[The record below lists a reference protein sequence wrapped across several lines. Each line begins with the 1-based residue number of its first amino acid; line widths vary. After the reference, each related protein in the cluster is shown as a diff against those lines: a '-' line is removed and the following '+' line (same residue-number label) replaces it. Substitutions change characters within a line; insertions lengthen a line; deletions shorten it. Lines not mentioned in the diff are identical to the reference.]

1 MTTTTLSTAHDNAHH
16 DTATPIWH
24 TQSTQEVL
32 SAVNSDAKQGLHSA
46 DAYQLLEKVG
56 YNELE
61 ERGGKSPFAILWE
74 QFTSTMVLIL
84 IAAAVVSAFLGKPLE
99 TIAISAIVVLFA
111 LLGFVQ
117 EYRAERAIAALKQL
131 AVPLVR
137 VIRGG
142 ATEQVSAREL
152 VPGDVVVLE
161 AGSAIPADLRIIESS
176 NLRVQ
181 EAALTGE
188 SEAVDKQTN
197 ALANDN
203 LPLGDRVNMAYMG
216 TAVTYGRGTGVVVA
230 TGMRTELGRIAEL
243 IQEVESQDTP
253 LQRQL
258 DQVGTL
264 LAVAGVI
271 VAILVLIIGVL
282 REETLADMFLTAV
295 SVAVAVVP
303 EGLPAVVTMTLA
315 LGAQRM
321 LRRKAL
327 IRKLPAVET
336 LGSVSVICSD
346 KTGTLTE
353 NRMTVTV
360 LDVAGHYIEL
370 QGTAKT
376 NKITD
381 ADETLVTNQPHSV
394 GLLLVAGALC
404 NDASL
409 APDPTTGR
417 YLPVG
422 DPTEGALLVAATQAG
437 LDKDDIEG
445 YVPRVGEV
453 PFDSDRK
460 RMTTI
465 HQLPEDRSELPALL
479 TSLNDVPQPYVALTK
494 GAFDGMLSLA
504 THVWVNDHPEP
515 LSDHWRERMQSDH
528 DQLAEKGMRVLALA
542 IKPYEVMPHDI
553 NQNIERDLII
563 IGLTGMIDP
572 PRPEVR
578 EAIRLCRSAGIRPIM
593 ITGDHPL
600 TARFIAH
607 ELGISENMRV
617 KTGNDLD
624 SMSEEE
630 VADAVKEV
638 SVYARVTPEHKLRI
652 VELLQN
658 QGEIAAMTGDGV
670 NDSPALRKADIGV
683 AMGITGT
690 DVSKEAAQ
698 MVLLDDNFTTI
709 VAAVEEGRSIYE
721 NIRRFVKF
729 SIAGNLGKVLVMLF
743 APFMGIA
750 VALLPLQL
758 LWLNLLT
765 DGLLGLGLGVEPAD
779 KSIMQAPPRRKDT
792 PFFSRPIVRDIL
804 LIGGLIGML
813 ALVLGFAYYDPAN
826 PDNLIWQTMM
836 FTSIAF
842 MQIGQALASR
852 SSRLSFFQLGFFS
865 NPTLLAMVVIT
876 FGLQLMALYVP
887 FLEDFFQIVPLGLP
901 ELLICFALGVLVF
914 VAIEVQKWFLR
925 RGVES

>member
-1 MTTTTLSTAHDNAHH
+1 MSEQNREHSQHV
-16 DTATPIWH
+16 WH
-24 TQSTQEVL
+24 TQPTSTVL
-32 SAVNSDAKQGLHSA
+32 QALNSDMKQGLTVDEA
-46 DAYQLLEKVG
+46 RQRLDRYGA
-56 YNELE
+56 NELE
-61 ERGGKSPFAILWE
+61 DRGGKNPLSILWE

-99 TIAISAIVVLFA
+99 TIAISAIVLLFA

-131 AVPLVR
+131 AVPVVR

-142 ATEQVSAREL
+142 KNEQHNAREL
-152 VPGDVVVLE
+152 VPGDIVLLE
-161 AGSAIPADLRIIESS
+161 AGSAVPADLRIVESN
-176 NLRVQ
+176 NLMVQ

-188 SEAVDKQTN
+188 SEAVDKKIN
-197 ALANDN
+197 ALEVDN
-203 LPLGDRVNMAYMG
+203 LPLGDRINMAYMG
-216 TAVTYGRGTGVVVA
+216 TSVSYGRGIGVVVD
-230 TGMRTELGRIAEL
+230 TGMNTELGRIAKL
-243 IQEVESQDTP
+243 IQDVEVQQTP

-258 DQVGTL
+258 GQVGTL
-264 LAVAGVI
+264 LAIAGII
-271 VAILVLIIGVL
+271 VAALVLVIGVMRNEPL
-282 REETLADMFLTAV
+282 SDMFLTAV

-303 EGLPAVVTMTLA
+303 EGLPAVVTLTLA

-360 LDVAGHYIEL
+360 IDVAGRFIEL
-370 QGTAKT
+370 TGTARHPAPDLAESSD
-376 NKITD
+376 NLL
-381 ADETLVTNQPHSV
+381 AGQPHSV
-394 GLLLVAGALC
+394 GLLLVSGALC
-404 NDASL
+404 NDASFL
-409 APDPTTGR
+409 PDPETGR

-437 LDKDDIEG
+437 LNKDELER
-445 YVPRVGEV
+445 YAPRIGEV
-453 PFDSDRK
+453 PFDSVRK

-465 HQLPEDRSELPALL
+465 HKLPEDRTGIPRLL
-479 TSLNDVPQPYVALTK
+479 ESLNDVQSPYVALTK
-494 GAFDGMLSLA
+494 GSLDGMLDIA
-504 THVWVNDHPEP
+504 TQIWVSDHPEP
-515 LSDHWRERMQSDH
+515 FTTEWRERMQNAH
-528 DQLAEKGMRVLALA
+528 DKLALNGMRVLAMAVKQLDQA
-542 IKPYEVMPHDI
+542 PTTVD
-553 NQNIERDLII
+553 QNMEKDLTL
-563 IGLTGMIDP
+563 IGMVGMIDP

-578 EAIRLCRSAGIRPIM
+578 EAIGICRKAGIRPIM

-607 ELGISENMRV
+607 ELGISDNMRV
-617 KTGNDLD
+617 KTGQDLD
-624 SMSEEE
+624 TMSPEELAN
-630 VADAVKEV
+630 VVDDV

-652 VELLQN
+652 VETLQMKGN
-658 QGEIAAMTGDGV
+658 VAAMTGDGV

-698 MVLLDDNFTTI
+698 MVLLDDNFATI
-709 VAAVEEGRSIYE
+709 VAAVEEGRAIYE

-743 APFMGIA
+743 APFMGIS

-779 KSIMQAPPRRKDT
+779 DSIMQFPPRRKDA
-792 PFFSRPIVRDIL
+792 PFFSREIVRDIVIVGL
-804 LIGGLIGML
+804 VVGIVALAIGYS
-813 ALVLGFAYYDPAN
+813 YYDPQN
-826 PDNLIWQTMM
+826 PDERTWQTMI
-836 FTSIAF
+836 FTAIAF

-852 SSRLSFFQLGFFS
+852 SNVLSLFEIGIFS
-865 NPTLLAMVVIT
+865 NPTLLGMVVIT
-876 FGLQLMALYVP
+876 FLLQLVAIYVP
-887 FLEDFFQIVPLGLP
+887 FFEDFFQITPLSLEQLGICVLLGL
-901 ELLICFALGVLVF
+901 VVF
-914 VAIEVQKWFLR
+914 GLIEVQKRIFV
-925 RGVES
+925 RG

>member
-1 MTTTTLSTAHDNAHH
+1 MSSEVKQTTE
-16 DTATPIWH
+16 PWH
-24 TQSTQEVL
+24 TQTIVDVL
-32 SAVNSDAKQGLHSA
+32 QSLDSDAQNGLTPEEA
-46 DAYQLLEKVG
+46 RRRLEQYG
-56 YNELE
+56 PNELE
-61 ERGGKSPFAILWE
+61 ERGGKSPFLILWE

-99 TIAISAIVVLFA
+99 TIAISAIVILFA
-111 LLGFVQ
+111 LLGFIQ

-131 AVPLVR
+131 AVPMVR

-142 ATEQVSAREL
+142 RTEQHSAREL
-152 VPGDVVVLE
+152 VPGDIVLLE
-161 AGSAIPADLRIIESS
+161 AGSAVPADLRIVESS
-176 NLRVQ
+176 NLMIQ

-188 SEAVDKQTN
+188 SDAVDKKVA
-197 ALANDN
+197 ALDVEN

-216 TAVTYGRGTGVVVA
+216 TSVAYGRGVGTVIA

-243 IQEVESQDTP
+243 IQDVEQQETP

-258 DQVGTL
+258 GQVGTL
-264 LAVAGVI
+264 LAIAGVV
-271 VAILVLIIGVL
+271 VAALVLVIGVL
-282 REETLADMFLTAV
+282 RDEPLSDMFLTAV

-303 EGLPAVVTMTLA
+303 EGLPAVVTLTLA

-360 LDVAGHYIEL
+360 IDVAGRFIEL
-370 QGTAKT
+370 SGTARHPAPDLAAQNGKL
-376 NKITD
+376 
-381 ADETLVTNQPHSV
+381 LVNQPHSV
-394 GLLLVAGALC
+394 GLLLVSGALC
-404 NDASL
+404 NDASI
-409 APDPTTGR
+409 APDPETGR

-437 LDKDDIEG
+437 LEKEELER
-445 YVPRVGEV
+445 YAPRLAEV
-453 PFDSDRK
+453 PFDSVRK
-460 RMTTI
+460 RMTTV
-465 HQLPEDRSELPALL
+465 HKLPENRADLPHLL
-479 TSLNDVPQPYVALTK
+479 ESLHDLKCPYVALTK
-494 GAFDGMLSLA
+494 GSFDGMLEIASRI
-504 THVWVNDHPEP
+504 WINDHAEP
-515 LSDHWRERMQSDH
+515 LTEEWRERMQTAH
-528 DQLAEKGMRVLALA
+528 DKLALNGMRVLALA
-542 IKPYEVMPHDI
+542 VKQFEEPPENV
-553 NQNIERDLII
+553 NQSIEQDLTVV
-563 IGLTGMIDP
+563 GLVGMIDP
-572 PRPEVR
+572 PRPEVKA
-578 EAIRLCRSAGIRPIM
+578 AIRVCRSAGIRPIM

-607 ELGISENMRV
+607 ELGITDNMRV
-617 KTGNDLD
+617 KTGQDLD
-624 SMSEEE
+624 SMSLEELE
-630 VADAVKEV
+630 VAVGEV

-652 VELLQN
+652 VQTLQDKGN
-658 QGEIAAMTGDGV
+658 VAAMTGDGV

-709 VAAVEEGRSIYE
+709 VAAVEEGRAIYE

-729 SIAGNLGKVLVMLF
+729 SIAGNLGKVLVMLL
-743 APFMGIA
+743 APFLGIS
-750 VALLPLQL
+750 VALVPLQL

-779 KSIMQAPPRRKDT
+779 KSIMQFPPRRKDA
-792 PFFSRPIVRDIL
+792 PFFSRDIL
-804 LIGGLIGML
+804 RYIVIVGLVVGVI
-813 ALVLGFAYYDPAN
+813 ALGLGYAYYDPET
-826 PDNLIWQTMM
+826 PDERTWQTMI

-852 SSRLSFFQLGFFS
+852 SNVLSFFQLGLFS
-865 NPTLLAMVVIT
+865 NPTLLVMAVVT
-876 FGLQLMALYVP
+876 FILQLVAIYVP
-887 FLEDFFQIVPLGLP
+887 FLEGFFQITPLSAVQLM
-901 ELLICFALGVLVF
+901 ICIGMGVLVF
-914 VAIEVQKWFLR
+914 VLVELQKLLAR
-925 RGVES
+925 NREPLATVEAT

>member
-1 MTTTTLSTAHDNAHH
+1 MDKIQTQQEN
-16 DTATPIWH
+16 IWY
-24 TQSTQEVL
+24 TQTVSDVLQAMDSDIKGGL
-32 SAVNSDAKQGLHSA
+32 SAEEVKKR
-46 DAYQLLEKVG
+46 LEQYG
-56 YNELE
+56 PNELK
-61 ERGGKSPFAILWE
+61 ERGGKSPFLILWE

-131 AVPLVR
+131 TVPLVR

-142 ATEQVSAREL
+142 KSEQHSALEL
-152 VPGDVVVLE
+152 VPGDVVLLE
-161 AGSAIPADLRIIESS
+161 AGSAVPADLRIVESN
-176 NLRVQ
+176 NLMIQ

-188 SEAVDKQTN
+188 SEAVDKQIA
-197 ALANDN
+197 ALDEEN

-216 TAVTYGRGTGVVVA
+216 TSVSYGRGVGMVVA
-230 TGMRTELGRIAEL
+230 TGMHTELGRIAEL
-243 IQEVESQDTP
+243 IQEVEQQETP

-258 DQVGTL
+258 GQVGTL
-264 LAVAGVI
+264 LAVAGVV

-282 REETLADMFLTAV
+282 RNEPVSDMFLTAV
-295 SVAVAVVP
+295 SVAVAVIP
-303 EGLPAVVTMTLA
+303 EGLPAVVTLTLA

-360 LDVAGHYIEL
+360 IDVAGRFIEL
-370 QGTAKT
+370 TGTARHPAP
-376 NKITD
+376 D
-381 ADETLVTNQPHSV
+381 LVTSNGNLLADQPHSV
-394 GLLLVAGALC
+394 GLLLVTGALC
-404 NDASL
+404 NDASIT
-409 APDPTTGR
+409 PDPETGR

-437 LDKDDIEG
+437 LEREDLEQHA
-445 YVPRVGEV
+445 PRLAEV
-453 PFDSDRK
+453 PFDSVRK
-460 RMTTI
+460 RMTTV
-465 HQLPEDRSELPALL
+465 HKLPKDRVDLPHLL
-479 TSLNDVPQPYVALTK
+479 ESLHDLDCPYVALTK
-494 GAFDGMLSLA
+494 GSFDGILEVAS
-504 THVWVNDHPEP
+504 HIWINDHAEP
-515 LSDHWRERMQSDH
+515 LTDEWRGRMQTAH
-528 DQLAEKGMRVLALA
+528 DKLALNGMRVLAMAVRQFEQPPTKVDQA
-542 IKPYEVMPHDI
+542 IE
-553 NQNIERDLII
+553 NE
-563 IGLTGMIDP
+563 LTIVGMVGMIDP
-572 PRPEVR
+572 PRPEVK
-578 EAIRLCRSAGIRPIM
+578 EAIRVCRSAGIRPIM

-607 ELGISENMRV
+607 ELGISDNMRV
-617 KTGNDLD
+617 KTGQDLD
-624 SMSEEE
+624 SMSPEEL
-630 VADAVKEV
+630 ADVVSEV

-652 VELLQN
+652 VATLQN
-658 QGEIAAMTGDGV
+658 RGNVVAMTGDGV

-709 VAAVEEGRSIYE
+709 VAAVEEGRAIYE

-729 SIAGNLGKVLVMLF
+729 SIAGNVGKVLVMLF
-743 APFMGIA
+743 APFLGIS
-750 VALLPLQL
+750 VALVPLQL

-779 KSIMQAPPRRKDT
+779 KSIMQFPPRRKDAR
-792 PFFSRPIVRDIL
+792 FFSRDIL
-804 LIGGLIGML
+804 RYIIIIGLVVGVIALGLGYI
-813 ALVLGFAYYDPAN
+813 YYDPEI
-826 PDNLIWQTMM
+826 PDERTWQTMI

-852 SSRLSFFQLGFFS
+852 SNALSLFQLGLFT
-865 NPTLLAMVVIT
+865 NPTLLVMIVVT
-876 FGLQLMALYVP
+876 FVLQLVAIYVP
-887 FLEDFFQIVPLGLP
+887 FFEDFFQITPLSIEQLM
-901 ELLICFALGVLVF
+901 ICIGTGVLVF
-914 VAIEVQKWFLR
+914 ILVEFQKVLGR
-925 RGVES
+925 K